1 MTGALLHLDAA
12 CVQRF
17 VISGGLLYGSLSQQR
32 VQAALDDP
40 DTAYA
45 RLAAPLGLP
54 EFSARA
60 EEPPRTGFLA
70 RVPAVEAVCVV
81 AHGDVEGTDEI
92 SVAGDL
98 RQVAAHGR
106 ASTARTGGG
115 PGSPGPA

>member
-1 MTGALLHLDAA
+1 MTCGDRRPLRRPCA
-12 CVQRF
+12 R
-17 VISGGLLYGSLSQQR
+17 SGGILYDSLSRQR
-32 VQAALDDP
+32 IQAALDDP

-60 EEPPRTGFLA
+60 EEALRTGFLTRA
-70 RVPAVEAVCVV
+70 PAVEAVCVV
-81 AHGDVEGTDEI
+81 AHGDVEGTDET

-98 RQVAAHGR
+98 CQVAAHSR
-106 ASTARTGGG
+106 ASMARTGGG